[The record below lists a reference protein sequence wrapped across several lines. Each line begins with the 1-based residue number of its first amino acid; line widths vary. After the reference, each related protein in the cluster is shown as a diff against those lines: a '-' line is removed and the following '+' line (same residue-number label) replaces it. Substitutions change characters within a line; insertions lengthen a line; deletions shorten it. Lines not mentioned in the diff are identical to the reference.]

1 MAQNR
6 DDDFVEDTEA
16 GSSGLGDLVAPRR
29 IFKRKKRTP
38 LVRGL
43 KIGLPILAAV
53 VIAYVVI
60 WSRTHLAE
68 TTISPVSVAG
78 NSGPSTS
85 SVNVSQVKYDGVDSK
100 NRPYTI
106 TAESATQPD
115 QTQQNNTPQP
125 SASNAA
131 STTPASANATST
143 VPPAAGTAS
152 ATGQAQPAS
161 SQKSNAPI
169 YMKQVEADMTMTDG
183 AWVAV
188 TADDGVYD
196 RDNGIVNLKGN
207 VNLFHDTGLSFA
219 TDAATVDVKNN
230 VASGDQ
236 PIEGQRPDGE
246 LAAEGFQVRNDGQ
259 TVIFTGRA
267 FLKLY
272 PSSGSPKAASPNSG
286 TSAPATAGS
295 GG

>member
-1 MAQNR
+1 M
-6 DDDFVEDTEA
+6 
-16 GSSGLGDLVAPRR
+16 
-29 IFKRKKRTP
+29 
-38 LVRGL
+38 GL
-43 KIGLPILAAV
+43 KIGLPLLAAV
-53 VIAYVVI
+53 VVAYVVI

-68 TTISPVSVAG
+68 TTINPVQAAAG
-78 NSGPSTS
+78 AGQSTS
-85 SVNVSQVKYDGVDSK
+85 AVNVSQVKYDGVDSK

-115 QTQQNNTPQP
+115 QTQQNTTTTPNTGGNAAAP
-125 SASNAA
+125 SNATTAANTAGASN
-131 STTPASANATST
+131 S
-143 VPPAAGTAS
+143 
-152 ATGQAQPAS
+152 GQTQPAPA
-161 SQKSNAPI
+161 KKTNAPI
-169 YMKQVEADMTMTDG
+169 YMKQIEADMTMTGG

-196 RDNGIVNLKGN
+196 RDSGIVNLKGN

-219 TDAATVDVKNN
+219 TDAATVDVNN
-230 VASGDQ
+230 DEASGDQ

-272 PSSGSPKAASPNSG
+272 PNTKSPTSSSSK
-286 TSAPATAGS
+286 TSGS